1 VLRRHLLFFVTGALL
16 ALAVVLVVRAGD
28 DGSATGSAV
37 STSTSP
43 SAAGSAG
50 TVSRSVRLRS
60 HRHVLRGHHPT
71 ETSSTKAPA
80 TAGAAAGGTGG
91 SARPG
96 GGGAGTEPSPGIGT
110 VPHDPAATV
119 PDDSTETVPG
129 DGGQTTEP
137 PADPQTS
144 TGTATP
150 PAESGAGV
158 TIPNPA
164 TPDASVAP

>member
-28 DGSATGSAV
+28 DGSAAGSAV

-43 SAAGSAG
+43 SAVTSVA
-50 TVSRSVRLRS
+50 RSVRLRS
-60 HRHVLRGHHPT
+60 HRHVLRGHHRT
-71 ETSSTKAPA
+71 GTSSTKAPA
-80 TAGAAAGGTGG
+80 TAGAAVGPTGG
-91 SARPG
+91 SARPSS
-96 GGGAGTEPSPGIGT
+96 GGAGTEPSPGIGT
-110 VPHDPAATV
+110 VPREPTATV
-119 PDDSTETVPG
+119 PDDSTQTVPG

-137 PADPQTS
+137 PSDPQTS
-144 TGTATP
+144 TGAATP
-150 PAESGAGV
+150 PVDSSAGV